1 MNLPLLFRVSRVV
14 LNNLRVGFCESLVST
29 LSAHIAGKVL
39 GLAKP
44 LHKRFRNQKIELFLS
59 LVRAN
64 GGGGRLLDIGGGS
77 GIDGEFLSLYKH
89 FDEVA
94 VVNLTPQPIVAPTG
108 VVLKTLVADGRN
120 LPFDVRSFDWVFS
133 NAVIEH
139 VGAWSEQQR
148 FASEIRRVASR
159 GYFVTTPNKFFPIEP
174 HTMLPFYQFLPLPI
188 QKKVAPF
195 SPGYLREY
203 EEIHLVSRAQMKTLF
218 PEARILP
225 MGFPV
230 VGNSLV
236 AYHSRPKS
244 GF

>member
-1 MNLPLLFRVSRVV
+1 MTF
-14 LNNLRVGFCESLVST
+14 
-29 LSAHIAGKVL
+29 SAQVADRVL
-39 GLAKP
+39 GFAKP

-59 LVRAN
+59 LIQAS

-77 GIDGEFLSLYKH
+77 GIDGEFLNLYKH

-94 VVNLTPQPIVAPTG
+94 VVNLTPQPIPAPAG
-108 VVLKTLVADGRN
+108 IVVNTLVADGRN
-120 LPFDVRSFDWVFS
+120 LPFDARSFDWVFS

-139 VGAWSEQQR
+139 VGPWSEQQR
-148 FASEIRRVASR
+148 FANEIRRVTSR

-188 QKKVAPF
+188 QRKVAPL

-203 EEIHLVSRAQMKTLF
+203 EEIHLISRSQMKTLF
-218 PEARILP
+218 PEAKVLA

-230 VGNSLV
+230 LGNSLI
-236 AYHSRPKS
+236 AYHLRSTAGS
-244 GF
+244 

>member
-1 MNLPLLFRVSRVV
+1 M
-14 LNNLRVGFCESLVST
+14 ST

-39 GLAKP
+39 GFAKP

-59 LVRAN
+59 LVRAT

-77 GIDGEFLSLYKH
+77 GIDGEFLNLYKH
-89 FDEVA
+89 FDEVT
-94 VVNLTPQPIVAPTG
+94 VVNLMPQPIIAPTG
-108 VVLKTLVADGRN
+108 VTLKTLVADGRN
-120 LPFDVRSFDWVFS
+120 LPFGPRSFDWVFS

-139 VGAWSEQQR
+139 VGPWAQQQR
-148 FASEIRRVASR
+148 FANEIRRVASR

-174 HTMLPFYQFLPLPI
+174 HTMLPFYQFLPLAL

-203 EEIHLVSRAQMKTLF
+203 EEIHLLSRAQMKALF

-225 MGFPV
+225 IGFPV
-230 VGNSLV
+230 LGNSLI
-236 AYHSRPKS
+236 AYHLRSTS
-244 GF
+244 GSWQ

>member
-1 MNLPLLFRVSRVV
+1 MTTF
-14 LNNLRVGFCESLVST
+14 
-29 LSAHIAGKVL
+29 SAQIAGKVL
-39 GLAKP
+39 GFAKP

-59 LVRAN
+59 LIRAD

-77 GIDGEFLSLYKH
+77 GIDGEFLNLYKH

-94 VVNLTPQPIVAPTG
+94 VVNLTPQPITAPTG
-108 VVLKTLVADGRN
+108 VLLTTLVADGRN
-120 LPFDVRSFDWVFS
+120 LPFDARSFDWVFS

-139 VGAWSEQQR
+139 VGAWPQQQR

-174 HTMLPFYQFLPLPI
+174 HTMLPLYQFLPVPI

-203 EEIHLVSRAQMKTLF
+203 EEINLISRTQMKALF
-218 PEARILP
+218 PEARVLP
-225 MGFPV
+225 IGFPV
-230 VGNSLV
+230 LGNSLI
-236 AYHSRPKS
+236 AYHLRSKS
-244 GF
+244 GWDQ

>member
-1 MNLPLLFRVSRVV
+1 MT
-14 LNNLRVGFCESLVST
+14 T
-29 LSAHIAGKVL
+29 LSAQIAGKVL
-39 GLAKP
+39 GFAKP

-59 LVRAN
+59 LIRAD

-77 GIDGEFLSLYKH
+77 GIDGEFLNLYKH

-94 VVNLTPQPIVAPTG
+94 VVNLTPQPITAPTG
-108 VVLKTLVADGRN
+108 VLLTTLVADGRN
-120 LPFDVRSFDWVFS
+120 LPFDARSFDWVFS

-139 VGAWSEQQR
+139 VGAWPQQQR

-174 HTMLPFYQFLPLPI
+174 HTMLPLYQFLPVPI

-203 EEIHLVSRAQMKTLF
+203 EEINLISRTQMKGLF

-225 MGFPV
+225 IGFPV
-230 VGNSLV
+230 LGNSLI
-236 AYHSRPKS
+236 AYHLRSKS
-244 GF
+244 GSDQ

>member
-1 MNLPLLFRVSRVV
+1 VTTF
-14 LNNLRVGFCESLVST
+14 
-29 LSAHIAGKVL
+29 SAQIAGKVL
-39 GLAKP
+39 GFAKP

-59 LVRAN
+59 LIRAD

-77 GIDGEFLSLYKH
+77 GIDGEFLNLYKH

-94 VVNLTPQPIVAPTG
+94 VVNLTPQPVTAPTG
-108 VVLKTLVADGRN
+108 VLLTTLVADGRN
-120 LPFDVRSFDWVFS
+120 LPFDARSFDWVFS

-139 VGAWSEQQR
+139 VGAWPQQQR

-174 HTMLPFYQFLPLPI
+174 HTMLPLYQFLPVPI

-203 EEIHLVSRAQMKTLF
+203 EEINLISRTQMKDLF
-218 PEARILP
+218 PEARVLP
-225 MGFPV
+225 IGFPV
-230 VGNSLV
+230 LGNSLI
-236 AYHSRPKS
+236 AYHLRSKS
-244 GF
+244 GWDQ

>member
-1 MNLPLLFRVSRVV
+1 V
-14 LNNLRVGFCESLVST
+14 T
-29 LSAHIAGKVL
+29 TSAEIAAKVL
-39 GLAKP
+39 GFAKP
-44 LHKRFRNQKIELFLS
+44 LHKRFRNEKIQLFLS
-59 LVRAN
+59 LIRAS

-77 GIDGEFLSLYKH
+77 GIDGEFLNLYKH

-94 VVNLTPQPIVAPTG
+94 VVNLTPQPIAAPTG
-108 VVLKTLVADGRN
+108 VVLEALVADGRN
-120 LPFDVRSFDWVFS
+120 LPFDARSFDWVFS

-174 HTMLPFYQFLPLPI
+174 HTMLPFYQFLPLSI
-188 QKKVAPF
+188 KKKVAPF

-203 EEIHLVSRAQMKTLF
+203 EEIHLISRAQMKTLF
-218 PEARILP
+218 PEAIILA

-230 VGNSLV
+230 LGNSLI
-236 AYHSRPKS
+236 AYHLLSKS
-244 GF
+244 GS

>member
-1 MNLPLLFRVSRVV
+1 MT
-14 LNNLRVGFCESLVST
+14 T
-29 LSAHIAGKVL
+29 LSAQIAGKVL
-39 GLAKP
+39 GFAKP

-59 LVRAN
+59 LIRAD
-64 GGGGRLLDIGGGS
+64 GGGSRLLDIGGGS
-77 GIDGEFLSLYKH
+77 GIDGEFLNLYKH

-94 VVNLTPQPIVAPTG
+94 VVNLTPQPITAPTG
-108 VVLKTLVADGRN
+108 VLLTTLVADGRN
-120 LPFDVRSFDWVFS
+120 LPFGARSFDWVFS

-139 VGAWSEQQR
+139 VGAWPQQQR

-174 HTMLPFYQFLPLPI
+174 HTMLPLYQFLPVPI

-203 EEIHLVSRAQMKTLF
+203 EEINLISRTQMKALF

-225 MGFPV
+225 IGFPV
-230 VGNSLV
+230 LGNSLI
-236 AYHSRPKS
+236 AYHLRSKS
-244 GF
+244 GWDQ